1 MLVRRKWGFRRSAT
15 ADVRPRSWWR
25 RGGLTADGI
34 AAVLTWA
41 VATPLAL
48 LLVRGLDLDPFS
60 VAGVVMPVAVG
71 AVAGAAVLTLLLRRY
86 SDMLIGVATGVYAAW
101 IGLTLST
108 ALHGTPF
115 GYGQMLGDSGRLV
128 AQATKSMSTWSS
140 ADAFVKGLPTEYPP
154 LYPWTVGHIAA
165 LVNRPAW
172 TLFGEM
178 QIAVMTLS
186 IVLGYLLWRRLA
198 SAPVAFAIVGIAPAI
213 FSEPSKDYEFIV
225 LVVFVPWILATF
237 TGLSRDRGGLHWLP
251 AGVIG
256 GLLVLTYQGFLLYA
270 AAGLLVLLVL
280 TWRASAARGQYLL
293 HLLGV
298 AVTAF
303 VVSSWYVVPFVYT
316 LLTDGGQRVS
326 DLWESSAIVDR
337 PMVLPFLDPTP
348 LGVIELVGLLGL
360 VWYRRSTW
368 WAQPLLLLLL
378 GTYAYRVLFLLRTVY
393 DNHNGYLQYT
403 ERPIAMLLVSAGV
416 LTAAEAAPGLGRRL
430 AASPAAPGR
439 AVAVTGMA
447 VLVAWAGLQGWQ
459 GWVPAPRGLRDAVS
473 GVGEPNQATLAH
485 SERLPGGGRTRF
497 APPGKGQRFFPSDEV
512 TKVIRTELGKNARPV
527 VLSYDQR
534 LFTFEPFYAYVA
546 PNRLSANTLQRWDD
560 RAAAIDKLTRI
571 SDAAEFATA
580 SDNTAFG
587 GIDVFV
593 LKAGGGRWAW
603 RAASFSPTVFDP
615 SQWYVEQLP
624 DRTVVAVRKA

>member
-1 MLVRRKWGFRRSAT
+1 MLARGRWGLPRKRP
-15 ADVRPRSWWR
+15 ADGPSRAGWR
-25 RGGLTADGI
+25 RGGVTADGLM
-34 AAVLTWA
+34 AVLTWA

-48 LLVRGLDLDPFS
+48 LLVRQLDLDPFS

-71 AVAGAAVLTLLLRRY
+71 TVAAAVVLALLLRRH
-86 SDMLIGVATGVYAAW
+86 SDLLIGVAAGGYAAW

-128 AQATKSMSTWSS
+128 AQATKNMSTWSS
-140 ADAFVKGLPTEYPP
+140 ADAFVNDLPAEYPP
-154 LYPWTVGHIAA
+154 LYPWTVGHVAT
-165 LVNRPAW
+165 LVDRPAW

-178 QIAVMTLS
+178 QIAVMTVT
-186 IVLGYLLWRRLA
+186 IVLGYLLWRRLV
-198 SAPVAFAIVGIAPAI
+198 SAPVAFAIVGIAPAV
-213 FSEPSKDYEFIV
+213 FSEPSKDYEFIA

-237 TGLSRDRGGLHWLP
+237 TGLTRDRGGLHWLP
-251 AGVIG
+251 AGVVG

-270 AAGLLVLLVL
+270 SAGLLALLVL
-280 TWRASAARGQYLL
+280 TWRASAARGRYLL

-303 VVSSWYVVPFVYT
+303 VVSSWYVVPFVST
-316 LLTDGGQRVS
+316 LLLDGGNRVS

-348 LGVIELVGLLGL
+348 LGVVELVGLLGM
-360 VWYRRSTW
+360 VWYRRTSW

-378 GTYAYRVLFLLRTVY
+378 GTYAYRVLLLLRTVY
-393 DNHNGYLQYT
+393 DGHNGYLQYT
-403 ERPIAMLLVSAGV
+403 ERPIAMILVTAGV

-430 AASPAAPGR
+430 AASPAGSAR
-439 AVAVTGMA
+439 AVAVTAVA
-447 VLVAWAGLQGWQ
+447 VLVAWSGLQGWQ

-485 SERLPGGGRTRF
+485 SERLPGGKRTRF
-497 APPGKGQRFFPSDEV
+497 APPGKGQRAFPTYAVAD
-512 TKVIRTELGKNARPV
+512 VIRGELGRNARPV
-527 VLSYDQR
+527 VLCYDQR

-560 RAAAIDKLTRI
+560 RAAEIDHLTGVT
-571 SDAAEFATA
+571 DPAQFATA
-580 SDNTAFG
+580 SKDTAFG

-603 RAASFSPTVFDP
+603 REASFAPTVFDP
-615 SQWYVEQLP
+615 TYWYVERLA
-624 DRTVVAVRKA
+624 DRTIVAVRI

>member
-1 MLVRRKWGFRRSAT
+1 MLARDG
-15 ADVRPRSWWR
+15 WR
-25 RGGLTADGI
+25 RGGVTLDGL

-41 VATPLAL
+41 VATPVAL
-48 LLVRGLDLDPFS
+48 LLVHRLDLDPFS

-71 AVAGAAVLTLLLRRY
+71 AVGAAVILALLLRRQ
-86 SDMLIGVATGVYAAW
+86 SDLLIGVAAGGYAAW

-128 AQATKSMSTWSS
+128 AQATKNMSTWSS
-140 ADAFVKGLPTEYPP
+140 ADAFVQGLPTEYPP
-154 LYPWTVGHIAA
+154 LYPWSVGHIAN

-178 QIAVMTLS
+178 QIVVMTVT
-186 IVLGYLLWRRLA
+186 IVLGYLLWRRLCI
-198 SAPVAFAIVGIAPAI
+198 APVAFAIVGIAPAI
-213 FSEPSKDYEFIV
+213 FSEPSKDYEFIA

-237 TGLSRDRGGLHWLP
+237 AGLTRDRGGMHWLP
-251 AGVIG
+251 AGIIG

-280 TWRASAARGQYLL
+280 TWRASAARGRYLL

-303 VVSSWYVVPFVYT
+303 VVSSWYVVPFVWT

-337 PMVLPFLDPTP
+337 PMVLPFLEPTV
-348 LGVIELVGLLGL
+348 LGVIQLVGLLGM

-403 ERPIAMLLVSAGV
+403 ERPIAMILVSAGV
-416 LTAAEAAPGLGRRL
+416 LTAAEAAPGIARRVAAGPGR
-430 AASPAAPGR
+430 PGR
-439 AVAVTGMA
+439 AVVVVAVA
-447 VLVAWAGLQGWQ
+447 VLVAWSGLQGWQ

-485 SERLPGGGRTRF
+485 TEHLPGGGRTRF
-497 APPGKGQRFFPSDEV
+497 APPGKGQRVFPTNDV
-512 TKVIRTELGKNARPV
+512 TKVIRTELGKDAEPI

-534 LFTFEPFYAYVA
+534 LFTFEPFFAYVA

-560 RAAAIDKLTRI
+560 RAAEIDKLTRI
-571 SDAAEFATA
+571 NDPAEFAAA
-580 SDNTAFG
+580 SADTAFG

-593 LKAGGGRWAW
+593 LKPVGGQWTW
-603 RAASFSPTVFDP
+603 RAASFDPAVFDP
-615 SQWYVEQLP
+615 AYWYVEQLP
-624 DRTVVAVRKA
+624 DRTVVAVRQG